1 MFVLKFS
8 ILYHFVIFNWFRSSL
23 VWYSKQETA
32 RRKFGVQFLF
42 HCHYIHKI
50 SSSRKCTN
58 HTRKRQEN
66 NNPEKN
72 TVTSNQWNKK
82 CFTQIIRIFRF
93 SKFLLILYLYYY
105 FWLHNKLFDF
115 TFIRSIYLIKELN
128 IHTFCGRWERSFMY
142 IFRCCVSSIQY
153 ELWAILP
160 EKLIQ
165 VKGVSKRV
173 WMKKC
178 ADVSH

>member
-1 MFVLKFS
+1 M
-8 ILYHFVIFNWFRSSL
+8 
-23 VWYSKQETA
+23 
-32 RRKFGVQFLF
+32 
-42 HCHYIHKI
+42 
-50 SSSRKCTN
+50 
-58 HTRKRQEN
+58 
-66 NNPEKN
+66 
-72 TVTSNQWNKK
+72 TSNQWNKK

-93 SKFLLILYLYYY
+93 SKFLLIMYLYYH

-160 EKLIQ
+160 EKLIS
-165 VKGVSKRV
+165 VKEFQKVFEWKDVPMQATSFLNFQFGLERIWKSIQNLCFGVFQRFVLKV
-173 WMKKC
+173 EGYVKWKC
-178 ADVSH
+178 FHVDIN

>member
-1 MFVLKFS
+1 MFNFFFIAITYTKSVHLENVQ
-8 ILYHFVIFNWFRSSL
+8 IT
-23 VWYSKQETA
+23 QE
-32 RRKFGVQFLF
+32 RD
-42 HCHYIHKI
+42 
-50 SSSRKCTN
+50 
-58 HTRKRQEN
+58 KRITIQKKEL
-66 NNPEKN
+66 
-72 TVTSNQWNKK
+72 VTSNQWNKK

-115 TFIRSIYLIKELN
+115 TFIRSIYLIKELK

-142 IFRCCVSSIQY
+142 IFRSCMSLIQY

-160 EKLIQ
+160 EKLIR

-178 ADVSH
+178 ANVSH

>member
-1 MFVLKFS
+1 MFNFFFIAITYTKSVHCVLENVQ
-8 ILYHFVIFNWFRSSL
+8 IT
-23 VWYSKQETA
+23 QERDKTITIQ
-32 RRKFGVQFLF
+32 KKEL
-42 HCHYIHKI
+42 
-50 SSSRKCTN
+50 
-58 HTRKRQEN
+58 
-66 NNPEKN
+66 
-72 TVTSNQWNKK
+72 VTSNQWNKK

-115 TFIRSIYLIKELN
+115 TFIQSIYLIKELK
-128 IHTFCGRWERSFMY
+128 IHTFCGRWERSFTY
-142 IFRCCVSSIQY
+142 IFRSCVSSIQY

-160 EKLIQ
+160 EKLIW
-165 VKGVSKRV
+165 VKGVSKSF